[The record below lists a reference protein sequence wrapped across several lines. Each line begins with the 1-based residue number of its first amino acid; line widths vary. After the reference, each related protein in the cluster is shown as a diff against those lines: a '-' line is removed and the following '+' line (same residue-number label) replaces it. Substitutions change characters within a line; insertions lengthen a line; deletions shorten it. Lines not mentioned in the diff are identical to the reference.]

1 MSPPEGHIHY
11 GIGKDPEGYYVA
23 VRLECQG
30 KFMDYAIEGW
40 FQDFQE
46 AFSFMQAL
54 IDIVETDARAR
65 GLSVVSS
72 DSN

>member
-1 MSPPEGHIHY
+1 
-11 GIGKDPEGYYVA
+11 
-23 VRLECQG
+23 
-30 KFMDYAIEGW
+30 MDYAIEGW
-40 FQDFQE
+40 FQDFQD